1 MCNCSSA
8 AEGRVY
14 IHRWTEQLQKSV
26 SEESCAW
33 PPAVHRW
40 KHSLHRTSTPY
51 LRGYSETWQTIPH
64 YTTIGPAAFEGDASL
79 AGFIYEHSAAAVFPW
94 WQKTYTP
101 VSFLQFCIYSAAIIP
116 SETVNTGTLRA
127 PGLLGS
133 FLHDEQNKNEIQLQ
147 FNASSA
153 VSSVR

>member
-1 MCNCSSA
+1 MKPSHTACVTVVQQQRAEYISTGGLSFRRELCLTPCCAPVETQPSHNQHTILVRIQWNMTDNSTLYHNCLW
-8 AEGRVY
+8 
-14 IHRWTEQLQKSV
+14 RW
-26 SEESCAW
+26 CF
-33 PPAVHRW
+33 
-40 KHSLHRTSTPY
+40 
-51 LRGYSETWQTIPH
+51 RG
-64 YTTIGPAAFEGDASL
+64 FL
-79 AGFIYEHSAAAVFPW
+79 AGFIYEHSTAAVFPW

-101 VSFLQFCIYSAAIIP
+101 LILQFCIYSAAIMP

>member
-14 IHRWTEQLQKSV
+14 IHRWTEFQKRAV
-26 SEESCAW
+26 LDPLLCTGGNTAFTE
-33 PPAVHRW
+33 PAHHTVRIQWNMTDNSTLYHNRLWRW
-40 KHSLHRTSTPY
+40 CF
-51 LRGYSETWQTIPH
+51 RG
-64 YTTIGPAAFEGDASL
+64 FL

-101 VSFLQFCIYSAAIIP
+101 LSFLQFCMYSAVIMP
-116 SETVNTGTLRA
+116 SETVNTRTLRA